1 MTSIL
6 PIFRFVRVEDIYPDA
21 GTIDNATTVR
31 GISQSSTQDVTDI
44 HNSSVY
50 LSRVIGDSHPTT
62 SQSSYTVR
70 NCSRSSIVVDI
81 PVAGLYLYDLQSCQ
95 IVFSCVRGSVNIG
108 QSQACSVEGFC
119 GQLRLTDCEDTRIN
133 VQVKSRTALVNCRNM
148 TVGPPAE
155 VDANTR
161 ECMKS
166 LDMDDIK
173 YITSDRWQDVDDFDL
188 VGDRKRNWVLVD
200 SR

>member
-6 PIFRFVRVEDIYPDA
+6 PIFRFVRVEDIHPDF
-21 GTIDNATTVR
+21 ATTDDACTVR
-31 GISQSSTQDVTDI
+31 DIPRPSTPDVTGI

-70 NCSRSSIVVDI
+70 NCSRSVIVVDI
-81 PVAGLYLYDLQSCQ
+81 PVAGLYFYDLQGCD
-95 IVFSCVRGSVNIG
+95 IMFSCVRGSVNIG

-148 TVGPPAE
+148 TVGPPPE

-161 ECMKS
+161 VCMKS
-166 LDMDDIK
+166 LDMDDIE
-173 YITSDRWQDVDDFDL
+173 YITSYRWRDVDDFDL